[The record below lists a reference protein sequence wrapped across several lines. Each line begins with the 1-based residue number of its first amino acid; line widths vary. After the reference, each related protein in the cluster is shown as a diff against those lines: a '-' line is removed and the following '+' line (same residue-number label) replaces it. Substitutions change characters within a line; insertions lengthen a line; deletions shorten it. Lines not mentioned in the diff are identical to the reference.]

1 MIRTITQHWQQWIW
15 IVLCSSL
22 AIGAQAQV
30 GINTLNPDT
39 SAILELKSTD
49 RGFLPPRMTTSQR
62 DNIFS
67 PKPGLTIY
75 NTEDSTLQYYT
86 GRCWLPVWQQD
97 CDQCLFDFS
106 IGNTAGNIDRI
117 VGNSDSTMLYVDQQ
131 NGSSSIGLYVIAN
144 LPNGITATID
154 QAVLSGTDS
163 TRLRVTA
170 DIFAPAGTYPIV
182 VQAACGGTIQ
192 SQVYVIT
199 IDPCIEVDLLAPTV
213 NYDLQA
219 ANNLPT
225 NTPIC
230 VVLRVPP
237 GLLMTNDTSGAP
249 VYTSGNLDPQSRVG
263 IQNQG
268 FMLAQGGSGGVGA
281 GLQGQTGEG
290 EPGSNAIELT
300 THTHLI
306 NTGRIYGGG
315 GGGGSVGLLASINI
329 PAPINT
335 SINLGFGAGG
345 GGGCQLGEGGNLGV
359 GFGFYEPGTDATS
372 GILARPGVGGVI
384 TTPISFSI
392 LIAQATVTPA
402 VFGGAGG
409 DYGLPGQAGSL
420 FFNLQ
425 VSVNL
430 PIVGNQVILNQDFPD
445 PPISVFPAGGAAGD
459 AILRNG
465 NTLIGVIDGNYQTT
479 NIKGRVGN

>member
-1 MIRTITQHWQQWIW
+1 MIRTTTQHWQQWIW
-15 IVLCSSL
+15 IVLWSSL
-22 AIGAQAQV
+22 AVGLQAQV

-39 SAILELKSTD
+39 SAILHLESTD
-49 RGFLPPRMTTSQR
+49 RGFLPPRMTTNQR

-86 GRCWLPVWQQD
+86 GRCWLPVWQKD
-97 CDQCLFDFS
+97 CDQCLFDFTIGRS
-106 IGNTAGNIDRI
+106 IGNIDRI

-131 NGSSSIGLYVIAN
+131 NSGASIGLYVIAN
-144 LPNGITATID
+144 LPAGITATID

-192 SQVYVIT
+192 SQVYVVT
-199 IDPCIEVDLLAPTV
+199 IDPCVEIDLLAPTV

-249 VYTSGNLDPQSRVG
+249 VYTSGNLAPQSRVG

-268 FMLAQGGSGGVGA
+268 FILAQGGGGGVGA

-290 EPGSNAIELT
+290 KDGTNAIELT
-300 THTHLI
+300 THTHLM

-315 GGGGSVGLLASINI
+315 GGGGSVGLLATINI
-329 PAPINT
+329 PSPINT

-345 GGGCQLGEGGNLGV
+345 GGGAQLGEGGNLGG
-359 GFGFYEPGTDATS
+359 GFGYYNAGANATG
-372 GILARPGVGGVI
+372 GILANPGAGGVI
-384 TTPISFSI
+384 TTPINFSI
-392 LIAQATVTPA
+392 LVAQATVTPA
-402 VFGGAGG
+402 VFGGVGG
-409 DYGLPGQAGSL
+409 DYGFPGQAGSL

-425 VSVNL
+425 VSVNI
-430 PIVGNQVILNQDFPD
+430 PIVGNTTILNQNFPD
-445 PPISVFPAGGAAGD
+445 PPISNFPAGGTAGD
-459 AILRNG
+459 AIIRNG